1 MEVLTPTLEK
11 TLKKDKQLLILTH
24 LSQLLDYVTGL
35 GGIIA
40 PLLIWLTQKDKI
52 EGIDTH
58 GKQILNFKI
67 SMLVYLLLSIP
78 SLLFFGLGI
87 LIMIAVGIISFIFPI
102 INAIKVSNNE
112 KPHYPFTIEFIK

>member
-1 MEVLTPTLEK
+1 MEILTTTSEK
-11 TLKKDKQLLILTH
+11 TLKKDKQFLILTH
-24 LSQLLDYVTGL
+24 LSQLLDFVTGF

-40 PLLIWLTQKDKI
+40 PLIIWLTQKDRVD
-52 EGIDTH
+52 GMDAH

-112 KPHYPFTIEFIK
+112 KPQYPFTIEFIK